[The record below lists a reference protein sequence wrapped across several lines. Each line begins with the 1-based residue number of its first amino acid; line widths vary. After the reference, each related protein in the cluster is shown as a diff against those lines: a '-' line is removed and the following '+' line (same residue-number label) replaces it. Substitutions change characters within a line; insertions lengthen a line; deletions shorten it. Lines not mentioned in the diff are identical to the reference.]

1 MYGKNINSELLKN
14 VEQPK
19 MAKTLIKLREVYVE
33 FMDEMERANAE
44 YGVFPKGTQEDKFVG
59 HYNAMAA
66 IISSSMARIMDCEIN
81 EAIG

>member
-33 FMDEMERANAE
+33 FMAEMERANAE
-44 YGVFPKGTQEDKFVG
+44 YGVFPKGTQEDKFITY
-59 HYNAMAA
+59 YNAMTA
-66 IISSSMARIMDCEIN
+66 IISSSMARIMDSEIN